1 MRVLPK
7 LGQEIVGQIEEA
19 WKLPQEDWARKR
31 LLVVRWIAQ
40 HEHTVAE
47 IMKIAAVCRQTVF
60 TYRDKVLSEG
70 VKGLLKRDWNGAR
83 KPAVRGAVAEEF
95 LERLGEGKF
104 RQARDAQTWIKKRT
118 RKTLTESGVR
128 KTIRRLGGKLK
139 VPRKSH
145 VKKDTKAAAEF
156 RVDLSSHLAEAAGT
170 YPDKPVRIWVLDEHR
185 YGLLPVIRRV
195 WGRKGVRVHAPYKTT
210 YQWGYLHE
218 ALEVDG
224 QHKVELLFTPMINQ
238 DVHAVFLKQISESD
252 PNALHVIVMDQ
263 AGFHMKQED
272 GRVPA
277 NIRVLPLPPY
287 CPELNPAEWFGRVV
301 KAPTVN
307 RIYQSLKHLE
317 DHIIAVARRW
327 SDPAK
332 VATLIHE
339 WMRVEVNAI
348 AKPKSLL
355 AR

>member
-1 MRVLPK
+1 MRTLPK
-7 LGQEIVGQIEEA
+7 LGQEIVEQIEEA
-19 WKLPQEDWARKR
+19 WRLPQDDRARKR
-31 LLVVRWIAQ
+31 LLVVRLIAQ

-60 TYRDKVLSEG
+60 TYRDKVLSDG
-70 VKGLLKRDWNGAR
+70 VKGLLKRDWAGAR
-83 KPAVRGAVAEEF
+83 KPTVRGAVAEEF
-95 LERLGEGKF
+95 IEQLGQGKF
-104 RQARDAQTWIKKRT
+104 RQARDAQSWIKKRT

-145 VKKDTKAAAEF
+145 VKKDTKAAEEF
-156 RVDLSSHLAEAAGT
+156 RADLSNRLAKAVGT
-170 YPDKPVRIWVLDEHR
+170 FPDKPVRIWVLDEHR

-195 WGRKGVRVHAPYKTT
+195 WARKGVRVHAPYKTT

-224 QHKVELLFTPMINQ
+224 AHRVELLFTPSINQ
-238 DVHAVFLKQISESD
+238 DVHAVFLKQIAESD
-252 PNALHVIVMDQ
+252 PDALHVIVMDQ

-272 GRVPA
+272 GRIPV

-307 RIYQSLKHLE
+307 RIYGSLEKLENHL
-317 DHIIAVARRW
+317 IAVARSW
-327 SDPAK
+327 SEPSK
-332 VATLIHE
+332 VASLVHQ
-339 WMRVEVNAI
+339 WMHNQVNAT
-348 AKPKSLL
+348 ATT
-355 AR
+355 

>member
-7 LGQEIVGQIEEA
+7 LGKDIVEQIEEA
-19 WKLPQEDWARKR
+19 WRLPQEDWARKR
-31 LLVVRWIAQ
+31 LLVVRLIAQ
-40 HEHTVAE
+40 HQHTVAE
-47 IMKIAAVCRQTVF
+47 IMDIATVCRQTVF
-60 TYRDKVLSEG
+60 TYRDKVVAEG
-70 VKGLLKRDWNGAR
+70 VKGLLKRDWAGAR
-83 KPAVRGAVAEEF
+83 KPTVCGAVAEEF
-95 LERLGEGKF
+95 LERLGQGKF
-104 RQARDAQTWIKKRT
+104 RQARDAQSWIKKRT

-145 VKKDTKAAAEF
+145 VKKDPEAAQKF
-156 RVDLSSHLAEAAGT
+156 REDLSQHLAEAAGNC
-170 YPDKPVRIWVLDEHR
+170 PDKAVRIWVLDEHR

-238 DVHAVFLKQISESD
+238 DAHAVFLNQIAESD
-252 PNALHVIVMDQ
+252 PEALHVVIMDQ
-263 AGFHMKQED
+263 AGFHMQEKNP
-272 GRVPA
+272 RIPA
-277 NIRVLPLPPY
+277 SVRIVSLPPY

-307 RIYQSLKHLE
+307 RIYQNLKSLENHL
-317 DHIIAVARRW
+317 IAVARRW

-332 VATLIHE
+332 VASLIHE

-348 AKPKSLL
+348 VKPKSLL

>member
-1 MRVLPK
+1 MRTLPK
-7 LGQEIVGQIEEA
+7 LGQEIVEQIEEA
-19 WKLPQEDWARKR
+19 WRLPQEDRARKR
-31 LLVVRWIAQ
+31 LLVVRLIAQ

-60 TYRDKVLSEG
+60 TYRDKVLSDG
-70 VKGLLKRDWNGAR
+70 VKGLLKRDWAGAR
-83 KPAVRGAVAEEF
+83 KPTVRGPVAEEF
-95 LERLGEGKF
+95 IEQLGQGKF
-104 RQARDAQTWIKKRT
+104 RQARDAQSWIKKRT

-145 VKKDTKAAAEF
+145 VKKDTKAAEEF
-156 RVDLSSHLAEAAGT
+156 RADLSNRLTKAVGT
-170 YPDKPVRIWVLDEHR
+170 FPDKPVRIWVLDEHR

-195 WGRKGVRVHAPYKTT
+195 WARKGVRVHAPYKTT

-224 QHKVELLFTPMINQ
+224 AHRVELLFTPSINQ
-238 DVHAVFLKQISESD
+238 DVHAVFLKQIAESD
-252 PNALHVIVMDQ
+252 PDALHVVVMDQ

-307 RIYQSLKHLE
+307 RIYESLEKLENHL
-317 DHIIAVARRW
+317 IAVARSW
-327 SDPAK
+327 SEPSK
-332 VATLIHE
+332 VASLVHQ
-339 WMRVEVNAI
+339 WMHDQVNAT
-348 AKPKSLL
+348 ATT
-355 AR
+355 

>member
-1 MRVLPK
+1 MRTLPK
-7 LGQEIVGQIEEA
+7 LGQEIVEQIEEA
-19 WKLPQEDWARKR
+19 WRLPQEDRARKR
-31 LLVVRWIAQ
+31 LLVVRLIAQ

-60 TYRDKVLSEG
+60 TYRDKVLSDG
-70 VKGLLKRDWNGAR
+70 VKGLLKRDWAGAR
-83 KPAVRGAVAEEF
+83 KPTVRGAVAEEF
-95 LERLGEGKF
+95 IEQLGQGKF

-145 VKKDTKAAAEF
+145 VKKDTKAAEEF
-156 RVDLSSHLAEAAGT
+156 RADLSNLLAKAVGT
-170 YPDKPVRIWVLDEHR
+170 SPDKPVRIWVLDEHR

-195 WGRKGVRVHAPYKTT
+195 WARKGVRVHAPYKTT

-224 QHKVELLFTPMINQ
+224 AHRVELLFTPSINQ
-238 DVHAVFLKQISESD
+238 DVHAVFLKQIAESD
-252 PNALHVIVMDQ
+252 PDSLHVIVMDQ

-307 RIYQSLKHLE
+307 RIYGSLEKLE
-317 DHIIAVARRW
+317 DHRIAVARGW
-327 SDPAK
+327 SEPSK
-332 VATLIHE
+332 VASLVHQ
-339 WMRVEVNAI
+339 WMRDQVNAT
-348 AKPKSLL
+348 ATT
-355 AR
+355 

>member
-1 MRVLPK
+1 MRTLPK
-7 LGQEIVGQIEEA
+7 LGQEIVEQIEEA
-19 WKLPQEDWARKR
+19 WRLPQEDRARKR
-31 LLVVRWIAQ
+31 LLVVRLIAQ

-60 TYRDKVLSEG
+60 TYRDKVLSDG
-70 VKGLLKRDWNGAR
+70 VKGLLKRDWAGAR
-83 KPAVRGAVAEEF
+83 KPTVRGAVAEEF
-95 LERLGEGKF
+95 IEQLGQGKF
-104 RQARDAQTWIKKRT
+104 RQARDAQSWIKKRT

-145 VKKDTKAAAEF
+145 VKKDTKAAEEF
-156 RVDLSSHLAEAAGT
+156 RADLSNRVAKAVGT
-170 YPDKPVRIWVLDEHR
+170 SPDKPVRIWVLDEHR

-195 WGRKGVRVHAPYKTT
+195 WARKGVRVHAPYKTT

-224 QHKVELLFTPMINQ
+224 AHRVELLFTPSINQ
-238 DVHAVFLKQISESD
+238 DVHAVFLKQIAESD
-252 PNALHVIVMDQ
+252 PDALHVVVMDQ

-307 RIYQSLKHLE
+307 RIYGSLEKLENHL
-317 DHIIAVARRW
+317 IAVARSW
-327 SDPAK
+327 SEPSK
-332 VATLIHE
+332 VASLVHH
-339 WMRVEVNAI
+339 WMHDQVNAT
-348 AKPKSLL
+348 ATT
-355 AR
+355 

>member
-1 MRVLPK
+1 MRTLPK
-7 LGQEIVGQIEEA
+7 LGQEIVEQIEEA
-19 WKLPQEDWARKR
+19 WRLPQEDRARKR
-31 LLVVRWIAQ
+31 LLVVRLIAQ

-60 TYRDKVLSEG
+60 TYRDKVLSDG
-70 VKGLLKRDWNGAR
+70 VKGLLKRDWAGAR
-83 KPAVRGAVAEEF
+83 KPTVRGAVAEEF
-95 LERLGEGKF
+95 IEQLGQGKF
-104 RQARDAQTWIKKRT
+104 RQARDAQSWIKKRT

-145 VKKDTKAAAEF
+145 VKKDTKAAEEF
-156 RVDLSSHLAEAAGT
+156 RADLSNRLTKAVGT
-170 YPDKPVRIWVLDEHR
+170 FPDKPVRIWVLDEHR

-195 WGRKGVRVHAPYKTT
+195 WARKGVRVHAPYKTT

-224 QHKVELLFTPMINQ
+224 AHRVELLFTPSINP
-238 DVHAVFLKQISESD
+238 DVHAVFLKQIAESD
-252 PNALHVIVMDQ
+252 PDALHVIVMDQ

-307 RIYQSLKHLE
+307 RIYGSLEKLENHL
-317 DHIIAVARRW
+317 IAVARSW
-327 SDPAK
+327 SEPSK
-332 VATLIHE
+332 VASLVHQ
-339 WMRVEVNAI
+339 WMHDQVNAT
-348 AKPKSLL
+348 ATT
-355 AR
+355 

>member
-1 MRVLPK
+1 MRTLPK
-7 LGQEIVGQIEEA
+7 LGQEIVEQIEEA
-19 WKLPQEDWARKR
+19 WRLPQEDRARKR
-31 LLVVRWIAQ
+31 LLVVRLIAQ

-60 TYRDKVLSEG
+60 TYRDKVLSDG
-70 VKGLLKRDWNGAR
+70 VKGLLKRDWAGAR
-83 KPAVRGAVAEEF
+83 KPTVRGAVAEEF
-95 LERLGEGKF
+95 IEQLGQGKI
-104 RQARDAQTWIKKRT
+104 RQARDARTWIKKRT

-145 VKKDTKAAAEF
+145 VKKDTKAAEEF
-156 RVDLSSHLAEAAGT
+156 RADLSNRLAKAVGT
-170 YPDKPVRIWVLDEHR
+170 SPDKPVRIWVLDEHR

-195 WGRKGVRVHAPYKTT
+195 WARKGVRVHAPYKTT

-224 QHKVELLFTPMINQ
+224 AHRVELLFTPSINQ
-238 DVHAVFLKQISESD
+238 DVHAVFLKQIAESD
-252 PNALHVIVMDQ
+252 PDALHVIVMDQ

-272 GRVPA
+272 GRIPA

-307 RIYQSLKHLE
+307 RIYGSLEKLENHL
-317 DHIIAVARRW
+317 IAVSRSW
-327 SDPAK
+327 SEPSK
-332 VATLIHE
+332 VASLVHQ
-339 WMRVEVNAI
+339 WMHDQVNAT
-348 AKPKSLL
+348 ATT
-355 AR
+355 

>member
-1 MRVLPK
+1 MRTLPK
-7 LGQEIVGQIEEA
+7 LGQEIVEQIEEA
-19 WKLPQEDWARKR
+19 WRLPQEDRARKR
-31 LLVVRWIAQ
+31 LLVVRLIAQ

-60 TYRDKVLSEG
+60 TYRDKVLSDG
-70 VKGLLKRDWNGAR
+70 VKGLLKRDWAGAR
-83 KPAVRGAVAEEF
+83 KPTVRGAVAEEF
-95 LERLGEGKF
+95 IEQLGQGKF

-145 VKKDTKAAAEF
+145 VKKDTKAAEEF
-156 RVDLSSHLAEAAGT
+156 RADLSNRVAKAVGT
-170 YPDKPVRIWVLDEHR
+170 SPDKPVRIWVLDEHR

-195 WGRKGVRVHAPYKTT
+195 WARKGVRVHAPYKTT

-224 QHKVELLFTPMINQ
+224 AHRVELLFTPSINQ
-238 DVHAVFLKQISESD
+238 DVHAVFLKQIAESD
-252 PNALHVIVMDQ
+252 PDALHVVVMDQ

-307 RIYQSLKHLE
+307 RIYGSLEKLENHL
-317 DHIIAVARRW
+317 IAVARSW
-327 SDPAK
+327 SEPSK
-332 VATLIHE
+332 VASLVHQ
-339 WMRVEVNAI
+339 WMHDQVNAT
-348 AKPKSLL
+348 ATT
-355 AR
+355 

>member
-1 MRVLPK
+1 MRTLPK
-7 LGQEIVGQIEEA
+7 LGQEIVEQIEEA
-19 WKLPQEDWARKR
+19 WRLPQEDRARKR
-31 LLVVRWIAQ
+31 LLVVRLIAQ

-60 TYRDKVLSEG
+60 TYRDKVLSDG
-70 VKGLLKRDWNGAR
+70 VKGLLKRDWAGAR
-83 KPAVRGAVAEEF
+83 KPTVRGAVAEEF
-95 LERLGEGKF
+95 IEQLGQGKF
-104 RQARDAQTWIKKRT
+104 RQARDAQSWIKKRT

-145 VKKDTKAAAEF
+145 VKKDTKAAEEF
-156 RVDLSSHLAEAAGT
+156 RADLSNRLAKAVGT
-170 YPDKPVRIWVLDEHR
+170 SPDKPVRIWVLDEHR

-195 WGRKGVRVHAPYKTT
+195 WARKGVRVHAPYKTT

-224 QHKVELLFTPMINQ
+224 AHRVELLFTPSINQ
-238 DVHAVFLKQISESD
+238 DVHAVFLKQIAESD
-252 PNALHVIVMDQ
+252 PDALHVIVMDQ

-301 KAPTVN
+301 KAPMVN
-307 RIYQSLKHLE
+307 RIYGSLEKLENHL
-317 DHIIAVARRW
+317 IAVARSW
-327 SDPAK
+327 SEPSK
-332 VATLIHE
+332 VASLVHQ
-339 WMRVEVNAI
+339 WMHDQVNAT
-348 AKPKSLL
+348 ATT
-355 AR
+355 

>member
-1 MRVLPK
+1 MRTLPK
-7 LGQEIVGQIEEA
+7 LGQEIVEQIEEA
-19 WKLPQEDWARKR
+19 WRLPQEDRARKR
-31 LLVVRWIAQ
+31 LLVVRLIAQ

-60 TYRDKVLSEG
+60 TYRDKVLSDG
-70 VKGLLKRDWNGAR
+70 VKGLLKRDWAGAR
-83 KPAVRGAVAEEF
+83 KPTVRGAVAEEF
-95 LERLGEGKF
+95 IEQLGQGKF
-104 RQARDAQTWIKKRT
+104 RQARDAQSWIKKRT

-145 VKKDTKAAAEF
+145 VKKDTKAAEEF
-156 RVDLSSHLAEAAGT
+156 RADLSNRLAKAVGT
-170 YPDKPVRIWVLDEHR
+170 SPDKPVRIWVLDEHR

-195 WGRKGVRVHAPYKTT
+195 WARKGVRVHAPYKTT

-224 QHKVELLFTPMINQ
+224 AHRVELLFTPSINQ
-238 DVHAVFLKQISESD
+238 DVHAVFLKQIAESD
-252 PNALHVIVMDQ
+252 PDALHVIVMDQ

-307 RIYQSLKHLE
+307 RIYGSLEKLENHL
-317 DHIIAVARRW
+317 IAVARSW
-327 SDPAK
+327 SEPSK
-332 VATLIHE
+332 VASLVHQ
-339 WMRVEVNAI
+339 WMHDQVNAT
-348 AKPKSLL
+348 ATT
-355 AR
+355 

>member
-1 MRVLPK
+1 MV
-7 LGQEIVGQIEEA
+7 
-19 WKLPQEDWARKR
+19 R
-31 LLVVRWIAQ
+31 LIAQ

-60 TYRDKVLSEG
+60 TYRDKVLSDG
-70 VKGLLKRDWNGAR
+70 VKGLLKRDWAGAR
-83 KPAVRGAVAEEF
+83 KPTVRGAVAEEF
-95 LERLGEGKF
+95 IEQLGQGKF
-104 RQARDAQTWIKKRT
+104 RQARDAQSWIKKRT

-145 VKKDTKAAAEF
+145 VKKDTKAAEEF
-156 RVDLSSHLAEAAGT
+156 RADLSNRLTKAVGT
-170 YPDKPVRIWVLDEHR
+170 FPDKPVRIWVLDEHR

-195 WGRKGVRVHAPYKTT
+195 WARKGVRVHAPYKTT

-224 QHKVELLFTPMINQ
+224 AHRVELLFTPSINQ
-238 DVHAVFLKQISESD
+238 DVHAVFLKQIAESD
-252 PNALHVIVMDQ
+252 PDALHVIVMDQ

-287 CPELNPAEWFGRVV
+287 CPELNLAEWFGRVV

-307 RIYQSLKHLE
+307 RIYGSLEKLENHL
-317 DHIIAVARRW
+317 IAVARSW
-327 SDPAK
+327 SEPSK
-332 VATLIHE
+332 VASLVHQ
-339 WMRVEVNAI
+339 WMHDQVNAT
-348 AKPKSLL
+348 ATT
-355 AR
+355 

>member
-1 MRVLPK
+1 MRTLPK
-7 LGQEIVGQIEEA
+7 LGQEIVEQIEEA
-19 WKLPQEDWARKR
+19 WRLPQEDRARKR
-31 LLVVRWIAQ
+31 LLVVRLIAQ

-60 TYRDKVLSEG
+60 TYRDKVLSDG
-70 VKGLLKRDWNGAR
+70 VKGLLKRDWAGAR
-83 KPAVRGAVAEEF
+83 KPTVRGAVAEEF
-95 LERLGEGKF
+95 IEQLGQGKF
-104 RQARDAQTWIKKRT
+104 RQARDAQSWIKKRT

-145 VKKDTKAAAEF
+145 VKKDTKAAEEF
-156 RVDLSSHLAEAAGT
+156 RADLSNRLTKAVGT
-170 YPDKPVRIWVLDEHR
+170 FPDKPVRIWVLDEHR

-195 WGRKGVRVHAPYKTT
+195 WARKGVRVHAPYKTT

-224 QHKVELLFTPMINQ
+224 AHRVELLFTPSINP
-238 DVHAVFLKQISESD
+238 DVHAVFLKQIAESD
-252 PNALHVIVMDQ
+252 PDALHVIVMDQ

-307 RIYQSLKHLE
+307 RIYESLEKLENHL
-317 DHIIAVARRW
+317 IAVARSW
-327 SDPAK
+327 SEPSK
-332 VATLIHE
+332 VASLVHQ
-339 WMRVEVNAI
+339 WMHDQVNAT
-348 AKPKSLL
+348 ATT
-355 AR
+355 

>member
-1 MRVLPK
+1 MRTLPK
-7 LGQEIVGQIEEA
+7 LGQETVEQIEEA
-19 WKLPQEDWARKR
+19 WRLPQEDRARKR
-31 LLVVRWIAQ
+31 LLVVRLIAQ

-60 TYRDKVLSEG
+60 TYRDKVLSDG
-70 VKGLLKRDWNGAR
+70 VKGLLKRDWAGAR
-83 KPAVRGAVAEEF
+83 KPTVRGPVAEEF
-95 LERLGEGKF
+95 IEQLGQGKF
-104 RQARDAQTWIKKRT
+104 RQARDARTWIKKRT

-145 VKKDTKAAAEF
+145 VKKDTKAAEEF
-156 RVDLSSHLAEAAGT
+156 RADLSNRLAKAVGT
-170 YPDKPVRIWVLDEHR
+170 SPDKPVRIWVLDEHR
-185 YGLLPVIRRV
+185 YGLFPVIRRV
-195 WGRKGVRVHAPYKTT
+195 WARKGVRVHAPYKTT

-224 QHKVELLFTPMINQ
+224 AHRVELLFTPSINQ
-238 DVHAVFLKQISESD
+238 DVHAVFLKQIAESD
-252 PNALHVIVMDQ
+252 PDALHVIVMDQ

-272 GRVPA
+272 GRIPA

-307 RIYQSLKHLE
+307 RIYGSLEKLENHL
-317 DHIIAVARRW
+317 IAVARSW
-327 SDPAK
+327 SEPSK
-332 VATLIHE
+332 VASLVHQ
-339 WMRVEVNAI
+339 WMHDQVNAT
-348 AKPKSLL
+348 ATT
-355 AR
+355 

>member
-1 MRVLPK
+1 MRTLPK
-7 LGQEIVGQIEEA
+7 LGQEIVEQIEEA
-19 WKLPQEDWARKR
+19 WRLPQEDRARKR
-31 LLVVRWIAQ
+31 LLVVRLIAQ
-40 HEHTVAE
+40 HEHTVAV

-60 TYRDKVLSEG
+60 TYRDKVLSDG
-70 VKGLLKRDWNGAR
+70 VKGLLKRDWAGAR
-83 KPAVRGAVAEEF
+83 KPTVRGAVAEEF
-95 LERLGEGKF
+95 IEQLGQGKF
-104 RQARDAQTWIKKRT
+104 RQARDAQSWIKKRT

-145 VKKDTKAAAEF
+145 VKKDTKAAEEF
-156 RVDLSSHLAEAAGT
+156 RADLSNRLAKAVGT
-170 YPDKPVRIWVLDEHR
+170 SPDKPVRIWVLDEHR

-195 WGRKGVRVHAPYKTT
+195 WARKGVRVHAPYKTT

-224 QHKVELLFTPMINQ
+224 AHRVELLFTPSINQ
-238 DVHAVFLKQISESD
+238 DVHAVFLKQIAESD
-252 PNALHVIVMDQ
+252 PDALHVIVMDQ

-272 GRVPA
+272 GRIPA

-307 RIYQSLKHLE
+307 RIYGSLEKLENHL
-317 DHIIAVARRW
+317 IAVARSW
-327 SDPAK
+327 SEPSK
-332 VATLIHE
+332 VASLVHQ
-339 WMRVEVNAI
+339 WMHDQVNAT
-348 AKPKSLL
+348 ATT
-355 AR
+355 

>member
-1 MRVLPK
+1 MRTLPK
-7 LGQEIVGQIEEA
+7 LGQEIVEQIEEA
-19 WKLPQEDWARKR
+19 WRLPQEDRARKR
-31 LLVVRWIAQ
+31 LLVVRLIAQ

-60 TYRDKVLSEG
+60 TYRDKVLSDG
-70 VKGLLKRDWNGAR
+70 VKGLLKRDWAGAR
-83 KPAVRGAVAEEF
+83 KPTVRGAVAEEF
-95 LERLGEGKF
+95 IEQLGQGKF

-128 KTIRRLGGKLK
+128 KTIHRLGGKLK

-145 VKKDTKAAAEF
+145 VKKDTKAAEEF
-156 RVDLSSHLAEAAGT
+156 RADLSNRLAKAVGT
-170 YPDKPVRIWVLDEHR
+170 SPDKPVRIWVLDEHR

-195 WGRKGVRVHAPYKTT
+195 WARKGVRVHAPYKTT

-224 QHKVELLFTPMINQ
+224 AHRVELLFTPSINQ
-238 DVHAVFLKQISESD
+238 DVHAVFLKQIAESD
-252 PNALHVIVMDQ
+252 PDALHVIVMDQ

-307 RIYQSLKHLE
+307 RIYGSLEKLENHL
-317 DHIIAVARRW
+317 IAVARSW
-327 SDPAK
+327 SEPSK
-332 VATLIHE
+332 VASLVHQ
-339 WMRVEVNAI
+339 WMHDQVNAT
-348 AKPKSLL
+348 ATT
-355 AR
+355 

>member
-1 MRVLPK
+1 MRTLPK
-7 LGQEIVGQIEEA
+7 LGQEIVEQIEEA
-19 WKLPQEDWARKR
+19 WRLPQEDRARKR
-31 LLVVRWIAQ
+31 LLVVRLIAQ

-60 TYRDKVLSEG
+60 TYRDKVLSDG
-70 VKGLLKRDWNGAR
+70 VKGLLKRDWAGAR
-83 KPAVRGAVAEEF
+83 KPTVRGPVAEEF
-95 LERLGEGKF
+95 IEQLGQGKF
-104 RQARDAQTWIKKRT
+104 RQARDAQSWIKKRT

-145 VKKDTKAAAEF
+145 VKKDTKAAEEF
-156 RVDLSSHLAEAAGT
+156 RADLSNRLTKAVGT
-170 YPDKPVRIWVLDEHR
+170 FPDKPVRIWVLDEHR

-195 WGRKGVRVHAPYKTT
+195 WARKGVRVHAPYKTT

-224 QHKVELLFTPMINQ
+224 AHRVELLFTPSINQ
-238 DVHAVFLKQISESD
+238 DVHAVFLKQIAESD
-252 PNALHVIVMDQ
+252 PDALHVIVMDQ

-272 GRVPA
+272 GRIPA

-307 RIYQSLKHLE
+307 RIYGSLEKLENHL
-317 DHIIAVARRW
+317 IAVARSW
-327 SDPAK
+327 SEPSK
-332 VATLIHE
+332 VASLVHQ
-339 WMRVEVNAI
+339 WMHDQVNAT
-348 AKPKSLL
+348 ATT
-355 AR
+355 